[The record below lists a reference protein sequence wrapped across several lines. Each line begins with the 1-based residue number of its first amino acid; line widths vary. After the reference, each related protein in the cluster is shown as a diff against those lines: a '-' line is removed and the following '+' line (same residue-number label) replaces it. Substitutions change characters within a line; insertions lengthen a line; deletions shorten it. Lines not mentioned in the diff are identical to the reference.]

1 MTKTEW
7 LIEAEK
13 FFACV
18 SVDKDDCDLDCDSCP
33 FQHSLGSIEL
43 TEEAYKIINADV
55 FSVKQ
60 KEVEEDT
67 YCESCRI
74 DYIDDGK

>member
-13 FFACV
+13 FCACV
-18 SVDKDDCDLDCDSCP
+18 DKEDCDLDCDSCP
-33 FQHSLGSIEL
+33 FQNSLNKCKL
-43 TEEAYKIINADV
+43 VEEAYKIINADV

-67 YCESCRI
+67 YCESCKI